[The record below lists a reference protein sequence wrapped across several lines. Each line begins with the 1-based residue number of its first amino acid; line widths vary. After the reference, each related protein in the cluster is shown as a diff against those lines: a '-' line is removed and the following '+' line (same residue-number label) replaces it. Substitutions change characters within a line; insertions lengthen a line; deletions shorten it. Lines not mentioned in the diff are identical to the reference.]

1 MPGWTRGAAWRWPA
15 RALSQR
21 IDTCCAHAP
30 TAAGTADDWP
40 PSPSASPS
48 SGAAPYP
55 LATTVGI
62 REGKND
68 VEVTV
73 LLGTALTESLAKALL
88 ARWSRFSRQAD
99 VEALG
104 QLAAPGDAEL
114 HVGALEVVVHRAH
127 RDEEALAISLL
138 VRSGRPAWPPRARG
152 LRALRC
158 SRVR

>member
-1 MPGWTRGAAWRWPA
+1 MSSGYSCPAGLEGAAWRWPA

-73 LLGTALTESLAKALL
+73 LLGTALTESLAKA
-88 ARWSRFSRQAD
+88 S
-99 VEALG
+99 
-104 QLAAPGDAEL
+104 
-114 HVGALEVVVHRAH
+114 
-127 RDEEALAISLL
+127 
-138 VRSGRPAWPPRARG
+138 
-152 LRALRC
+152 LRALESIQSGKRM
-158 SRVR
+158 SRRSASSLRPVTPSFM

>member
-1 MPGWTRGAAWRWPA
+1 LRTVQDGASDTPAATLRSVGRAGLEMSSGYSCPAGLEGAAWRWPA

-55 LATTVGI
+55 IATTVGI

-73 LLGTALTESLAKALL
+73 LLGTALTESLAKA
-88 ARWSRFSRQAD
+88 S
-99 VEALG
+99 
-104 QLAAPGDAEL
+104 
-114 HVGALEVVVHRAH
+114 
-127 RDEEALAISLL
+127 
-138 VRSGRPAWPPRARG
+138 
-152 LRALRC
+152 LRALESIQSGKRM
-158 SRVR
+158 SRRSASSLRPVTPSFM

>member
-1 MPGWTRGAAWRWPA
+1 LRTVQDGASGTPAATLRSVGRAGLEMSSGYSCPAGLEGAAWRWPA

-55 LATTVGI
+55 IATTVGI

-73 LLGTALTESLAKALL
+73 LLGTALTESLAKA
-88 ARWSRFSRQAD
+88 S
-99 VEALG
+99 
-104 QLAAPGDAEL
+104 
-114 HVGALEVVVHRAH
+114 
-127 RDEEALAISLL
+127 
-138 VRSGRPAWPPRARG
+138 
-152 LRALRC
+152 LRALESIQSGKRM
-158 SRVR
+158 SRRSASSLRPVTPSFM